1 MNRARPLAVS
11 LPDCTE
17 SPAPAATVS
26 TPISIPRYAPI
37 MSPSSDIFDV
47 SMVTAV
53 LTPALLYRA
62 LLCLFPEPRG
72 MLGPRGS
79 RGAPMADQAIA
90 PVTSEARVSA
100 SVWAAVGQ
108 IHEYFV

>member
-72 MLGPRGS
+72 S

>member
-1 MNRARPLAVS
+1 MEAHGQAFATCLGQAEQFAVNRPPLAVS

-17 SPAPAATVS
+17 SPAPAATSHAYQHSEVRANHE
-26 TPISIPRYAPI
+26 SIIGY
-37 MSPSSDIFDV
+37 FDV

-72 MLGPRGS
+72 IARRGLWPIRPS
-79 RGAPMADQAIA
+79 
-90 PVTSEARVSA
+90 
-100 SVWAAVGQ
+100 
-108 IHEYFV
+108 HL